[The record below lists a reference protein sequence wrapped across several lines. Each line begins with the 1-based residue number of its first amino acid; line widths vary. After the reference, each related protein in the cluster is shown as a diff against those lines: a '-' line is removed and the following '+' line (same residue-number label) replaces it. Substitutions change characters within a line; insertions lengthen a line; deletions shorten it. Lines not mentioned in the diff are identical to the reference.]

1 VTATAGRIVVF
12 GGASWNTI
20 IHVDAFPPPAP
31 ATLRALNWHETV
43 GSSGAGKALNLA
55 QLGVAVTLHTVIGD
69 DEPGGRVRNALTA
82 GGADFVALPDPR
94 GTSRHINIMDT
105 GGQRISLLA
114 PLNGDAALDLD
125 EVEPLIAGADVVLL
139 EIVDHARRLIPLTR
153 RHRKPVWTDLHSYD
167 GARAYERDFIEAADV
182 VFLSGDQI
190 GDPRPFME
198 RTVAGGARLV
208 VCTLAEAGAIALAG
222 DRWHEV
228 PSEPAPAVVDTNG
241 AGDAFAAGVLFGELR
256 GVHLPIALRMGA
268 RAAALAVG
276 SPDLASSELSADRLL
291 QLINTTRP
299 EQGAGR

>member
-20 IHVDAFPPPAP
+20 IQVDAFPPAAP
-31 ATLRALNWHETV
+31 ATRHALKWHDTV

-69 DEPGGRVRNALTA
+69 DEQGDRVRNALTA
-82 GGADFVALPDPR
+82 SGVDFVALRDPR
-94 GTSRHINIMDT
+94 GTIRHLNIMDPR
-105 GGQRISLLA
+105 GRRISIVPA
-114 PLNGDAALDLD
+114 PLDGDPAFDL
-125 EVEPLIAGADVVLL
+125 EAIEPLIAEADVVLL
-139 EIVDHARRLIPLTR
+139 EIVDHARRLIPLAR

-167 GARAYERDFIEAADV
+167 GARAYERDFIEAAEV

-241 AGDAFAAGVLFGELR
+241 AGDAFAAGVLFGELL
-256 GVHLPIALRMGA
+256 GVDLPLALRMGA
-268 RAAALAVG
+268 RAAVLAVG
-276 SPDLASSELSADRLL
+276 SPDLASSELSPDRLL
-291 QLINTTRP
+291 QL
-299 EQGAGR
+299 A